1 MQKSIDNV
9 ISSVRFPHMD
19 AETYLDRYKL
29 SINDRLSYWA
39 ARAEEF
45 IDWQTMFKQVEIT
58 ENGQSRWFVGGEM
71 NVASNCLDRHLE
83 TKGDD
88 IAIIWCA
95 EEKELDRKIS
105 YKQLHTEVCAFAN
118 VLAAKGL
125 KKGDVVCLYSTM
137 LPEIIVSM
145 LACARLGLVYEFI
158 DLKMAEDLISEQI
171 ASAKPKLIITQDMGI
186 RSGKRYPLFECSRK
200 LVKKH
205 SCIENMIII
214 RSVGGS
220 LSPKNDHEFWYHDM
234 MVEDHPDTEPA
245 QVAADAPLFM
255 SYVHEKQCHLGYI
268 NAGYLLYCAITQRRI
283 FDYQDGDVFW
293 VANNFNV
300 VMGHALAIWGSLING
315 ATTVLYDGDANQL
328 NSYDFW
334 EIVSKYDVNL
344 LYAREEGLAK
354 MVAADAGIIERES
367 WKNLRVVGLGFSEN
381 KKEVIAKCQELSFDY
396 CTVVTTTNLL
406 NTGQILFAYA
416 TTDAD
421 VVAGGLGDPFFGI
434 QPVLVDESSEIISAD
449 VEAKGDLKLLSSWP
463 SQNRILYT
471 DEDHDPLQNES
482 GLVGQWQK
490 NQSYINTGLSVTRD
504 SAGHY
509 HLLENK

>member
-1 MQKSIDNV
+1 MQNLNDNM

-29 SINDRLSYWA
+29 SINDRLSYWS

-45 IDWQTMFKQVEIT
+45 IDWQTMFKQVEST

-95 EEKELDRKIS
+95 EEQGLDRKIS
-105 YKQLHTEVCAFAN
+105 YKQLHAEVCAFAN
-118 VLAAKGL
+118 ALASKGL
-125 KKGDVVCLYSTM
+125 VKGDVVCLYSTM

-145 LACARLGLVYEFI
+145 LACARLGLVYEFV
-158 DLKMAEDLISEQI
+158 DLEMSEDLICEQI
-171 ASAKPKLIITQDMGI
+171 ASAQPKLIITQDAGI
-186 RSGKRYPLFECSRK
+186 RSGKQYPLFERSRK
-200 LVKKH
+200 LTKKH
-205 SCIENMIII
+205 DCIQNMVVI

-220 LSPKNDHEFWYHDM
+220 LTPQDDHEFWYHDLM
-234 MVEDHPDTEPA
+234 SEDHIDVEPA
-245 QVAADAPLFM
+245 RVEADAPLFM
-255 SYVHEKQCHLGYI
+255 SYVHDEQCHLGYI

-293 VANNFNV
+293 VATNFNV
-300 VMGHALAIWGSLING
+300 VTGHALAIWGSLING
-315 ATTVLYDGDANQL
+315 ATTVLYDGDANL
-328 NSYDFW
+328 LDSSRFW
-334 EIVSKYDVNL
+334 QIVSEYDVNL
-344 LYAREEGLAK
+344 LYAREDGLAK
-354 MVAADAGIIERES
+354 MVAADAGMIERES
-367 WKNLRVVGLGFSEN
+367 WQNLRVVGLAFSEN
-381 KKEVIAKCQELSFDY
+381 NETVIAKCQELSFDY

-421 VVAGGLGDPFFGI
+421 VVVGGLGDPFFGI
-434 QPVLVDESSEIISAD
+434 QPVLVDESGEVASNDGE
-449 VEAKGDLKLLSSWP
+449 VQGDLKLLNSWP
-463 SQNRILYT
+463 SQNRILYANEGQ
-471 DEDHDPLQNES
+471 DSVENES
-482 GLVGQWQK
+482 GIVGQWQK

-504 SAGHY
+504 PAGHY
-509 HLLENK
+509 HLLEK